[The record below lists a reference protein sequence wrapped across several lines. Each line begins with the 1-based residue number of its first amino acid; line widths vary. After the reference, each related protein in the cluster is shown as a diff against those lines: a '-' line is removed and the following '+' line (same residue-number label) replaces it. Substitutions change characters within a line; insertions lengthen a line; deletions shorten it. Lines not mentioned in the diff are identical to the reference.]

1 MDLGLRGKRALV
13 FGGSRGMGRAA
24 AQMLSSEGALVT
36 IAARNLET
44 MRAAAAELT
53 AQSGHQVSYVAA
65 DLTREEGRAAALAA
79 CPAPDIL
86 INNADGP
93 APGDFR
99 DLDRASWI
107 AALDSMMLGPIA
119 MMRAVVDGMIARGF
133 GRIINISSRSVKSP
147 QGEMPLSNGSR
158 MGLIGF
164 TAGLARQT
172 VKHNVTV
179 NNVLPGVFA
188 TDAQKNHI
196 LGMLAADGKNGDGK
210 TFDQLWEARGRSNPA
225 ERYGRAEEAGAL
237 CAFLCSQHAGFITG
251 QNLLIDGGG
260 YPGTL

>member
-1 MDLGLRGKRALV
+1 MDLKLRGKRALV
-13 FGGSRGMGRAA
+13 FGGSRGMGRAV
-24 AQMLSSEGALVT
+24 AQCLADEGVLVT
-36 IAARNLET
+36 IAARNPDTLASAG
-44 MRAAAAELT
+44 AAISAK
-53 AQSGHQVSYVAA
+53 SGVAVTPVVA
-65 DLTREEGRAAALAA
+65 DLTLAAGRAAALEA

-99 DLDRASWI
+99 ELDRDAWI
-107 AALDSMMLGPIA
+107 TALDSMMLGPIF

-164 TAGLARQT
+164 TAGLARQ
-172 VKHNVTV
+172 VARHNVTI
-179 NNVLPGVFA
+179 NNVLPGVFD

-196 LGMLAADGKNGDGK
+196 LGMLASSGK
-210 TFDQLWEARGRSNPA
+210 TYEQLWEARGRSNPA
-225 ERYGRAEEAGAL
+225 ERYGRAEEAGAF
-237 CAFLCSQHAGFITG
+237 CAFLCSVHAGYITG
-251 QNLLIDGGG
+251 QSLLIDGGG

>member
-24 AQMLSSEGALVT
+24 AQCLSDEGVLVT
-36 IAARNLET
+36 IAARNPKTLAS
-44 MRAAAAELT
+44 AAAAIS
-53 AQSGHQVSYVAA
+53 AKSGVGVTPVVA
-65 DLTREEGRAAALAA
+65 DLTLATGRTAALAA

-99 DLDRASWI
+99 SLDRDAWI
-107 AALDSMMLGPIA
+107 TALDSMMLGPIF

-164 TAGLARQT
+164 TAGLARQ
-172 VKHNVTV
+172 VARHNVTI
-179 NNVLPGVFA
+179 NNVLPGVFD

-196 LGMLAADGKNGDGK
+196 LGMLAESGK
-210 TFDQLWEARGRSNPA
+210 TFEQLWEARGRSNPA
-225 ERYGRAEEAGAL
+225 ERYGRAEEAGAF
-237 CAFLCSQHAGFITG
+237 CAFLCSVHAGYITG
-251 QNLLIDGGG
+251 QSLLIDGGG
-260 YPGTL
+260 YPGTF

>member
-1 MDLGLRGKRALV
+1 MDLKLRGKRALV
-13 FGGSRGMGRAA
+13 FGGSRGMGRAV
-24 AQMLSSEGALVT
+24 AQCLADEGVLVT
-36 IAARNLET
+36 IAARNPDTLASAG
-44 MRAAAAELT
+44 AAISAK
-53 AQSGHQVSYVAA
+53 SGVAVTPVVA
-65 DLTREEGRAAALAA
+65 DLTLAAGRAAALEA

-99 DLDRASWI
+99 GLDRDAWI
-107 AALDSMMLGPIA
+107 TALDSMMLGPIF

-164 TAGLARQT
+164 TAGLARQ
-172 VKHNVTV
+172 VARHNVTI
-179 NNVLPGVFA
+179 NNVLPGVFD

-196 LGMLAADGKNGDGK
+196 LGMLASSGK
-210 TFDQLWEARGRSNPA
+210 TSEQLWEARGRSNPA
-225 ERYGRAEEAGAL
+225 ERYGRAEEAGAF
-237 CAFLCSQHAGFITG
+237 CAFLCSVHAGYITG
-251 QNLLIDGGG
+251 QSLLIDGGG

>member
-1 MDLGLRGKRALV
+1 MDLGIRGKRALV

-24 AQMLSSEGALVT
+24 AQMLSGEGVLVT
-36 IAARNLET
+36 IAARNAET
-44 MRAAAAELT
+44 LRTAAAEISAHT
-53 AQSGHQVSYVAA
+53 GVTVTPVVADMTQEA
-65 DLTREEGRAAALAA
+65 GRAAALAA

-93 APGDFR
+93 APGGFR
-99 DLDRASWI
+99 DLDRAAWI

-119 MMRAVVDGMIARGF
+119 MMRAVADGMIARKF

-147 QGEMPLSNGSR
+147 QGEMPLSNGAR

-196 LGMLAADGKNGDGK
+196 LGMLAADGKNADGK
-210 TFDQLWEARGRSNPA
+210 NFDQLWAARGRSNPA

>member
-1 MDLGLRGKRALV
+1 MDLKLRGKRALV
-13 FGGSRGMGRAA
+13 FGGSRGMGRAV
-24 AQMLSSEGALVT
+24 AQCLADEGVLVT
-36 IAARNLET
+36 IAARNPDTLASAG
-44 MRAAAAELT
+44 AAISAK
-53 AQSGHQVSYVAA
+53 SGVAVTPVVA
-65 DLTREEGRAAALAA
+65 DLTLAAGRAAALEA

-99 DLDRASWI
+99 GLDRDAWI
-107 AALDSMMLGPIA
+107 TALDSMMLGPIF

-164 TAGLARQT
+164 TAGLARQ
-172 VKHNVTV
+172 VARHNVTI
-179 NNVLPGVFA
+179 NNVLPGVFD

-196 LGMLAADGKNGDGK
+196 LGMLASSGK
-210 TFDQLWEARGRSNPA
+210 TYEQLWEARGRSNPA
-225 ERYGRAEEAGAL
+225 ERYGRAEEAGAF
-237 CAFLCSQHAGFITG
+237 CAFLCSVHAGYITG
-251 QNLLIDGGG
+251 QSLLIDGGG

>member
-1 MDLGLRGKRALV
+1 MDLRLRGKRALV

-24 AQMLSSEGALVT
+24 AQCLADEGVLVT
-36 IAARNLET
+36 IAARNPDTLAS
-44 MRAAAAELT
+44 AASAIAAK
-53 AQSGHQVSYVAA
+53 SGVTVTPVVA
-65 DLTREEGRAAALAA
+65 DLTLATGRAAALEV

-99 DLDRASWI
+99 GLDRDAWI
-107 AALDSMMLGPIA
+107 TALDSMMLGPIF
-119 MMRAVVDGMIARGF
+119 MIRAVVDGMIARGF

-164 TAGLARQT
+164 TAGLARQ
-172 VKHNVTV
+172 VARHNVTI
-179 NNVLPGVFA
+179 NNVLPGVFD

-196 LGMLAADGKNGDGK
+196 LGMLASSGK
-210 TFDQLWEARGRSNPA
+210 TYEQLWEARGRSNPA
-225 ERYGRAEEAGAL
+225 ERYGRAEEAGAF
-237 CAFLCSQHAGFITG
+237 CACLCSVHAGYITG
-251 QNLLIDGGG
+251 QSLLIDGGG

>member
-1 MDLGLRGKRALV
+1 MDLKLRGKRALV
-13 FGGSRGMGRAA
+13 FGGSRGMGRAV
-24 AQMLSSEGALVT
+24 AQCLADEGVLVT
-36 IAARNLET
+36 IAARNPDTLASAG
-44 MRAAAAELT
+44 AAISAK
-53 AQSGHQVSYVAA
+53 SGVAVTPVVA
-65 DLTREEGRAAALAA
+65 DLTLAAGRAAALEA

-99 DLDRASWI
+99 ELDRDAWI
-107 AALDSMMLGPIA
+107 TALDSMMLGPIF
-119 MMRAVVDGMIARGF
+119 MMRAVVDGMITRGF

-164 TAGLARQT
+164 TAGLARQ
-172 VKHNVTV
+172 VARHNVTI
-179 NNVLPGVFA
+179 NNVLPGVFD

-196 LGMLAADGKNGDGK
+196 LGMLASSGK
-210 TFDQLWEARGRSNPA
+210 TYEQLWEARGRSNPA
-225 ERYGRAEEAGAL
+225 ERYGRAEEAGAF
-237 CAFLCSQHAGFITG
+237 CAFLCSVHAGYITG
-251 QNLLIDGGG
+251 QSLLIDGGG